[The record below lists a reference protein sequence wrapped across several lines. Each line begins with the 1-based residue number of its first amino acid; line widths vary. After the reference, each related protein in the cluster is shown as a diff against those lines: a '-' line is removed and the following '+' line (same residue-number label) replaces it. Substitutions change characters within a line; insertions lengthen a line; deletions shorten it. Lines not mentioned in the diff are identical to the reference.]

1 MDFKQTSSS
10 VSHHYFDLPVRYLI
24 KNQNSKNVNFTS
36 SPLVF
41 HCFKL
46 TSRYTI
52 MFNPQDNHDTSVT
65 SVIQQNK
72 PNSQILCLCA
82 FA

>member
-1 MDFKQTSSS
+1 MDFKQSSSS
-10 VSHHYFDLPVRYLI
+10 VSHPFDLPVRYLI

-52 MFNPQDNHDTSVT
+52 MFNPQDNHDTSV
-65 SVIQQNK
+65 IQQNK
-72 PNSQILCLCA
+72 PNSEILCLHA